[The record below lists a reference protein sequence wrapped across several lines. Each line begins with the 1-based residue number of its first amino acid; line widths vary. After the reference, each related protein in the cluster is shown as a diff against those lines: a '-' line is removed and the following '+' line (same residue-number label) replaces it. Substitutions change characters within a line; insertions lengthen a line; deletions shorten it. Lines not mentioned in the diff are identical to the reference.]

1 MPRRAFALLS
11 LLVLVLVTSLAQAMG
26 SFRLKSTEMTEVSG
40 AWHIFVNIDLPTA
53 PSLPHVPVKFMF
65 TKTVVYERA
74 LVDNQKDPIIN
85 RTPMVNQMPQ
95 IESLD
100 VDFADGT
107 GKIFKGTRFDFGIT
121 RARGFEAGEYKLQ
134 LRMSDGT
141 DVGTPVNLILKGDN
155 PVVDRRSIAFN
166 ANDKGIKKVDNG
178 LDGGAKVASN
188 DTSTG
193 PASTEVK
200 PVGSAPPFIDPSA
213 FNKTDEETVKEH
225 PKGCGCS
232 VPGFGGTTSVVGVAV
247 PLLGLLLLAAR
258 RRRGHSKDA

>member
-1 MPRRAFALLS
+1 MPRRALAILSLFALF
-11 LLVLVLVTSLAQAMG
+11 LVTSLAQAMG
-26 SFRLKSTEMTEVSG
+26 SFRLKTSELTEVSG
-40 AWHIFVNIDLPTA
+40 AWHVFVSIDLPSA
-53 PSLPHVPVKFMF
+53 PSLPHVPIKFMF
-65 TKTVVYERA
+65 TKTVSYERA
-74 LVDNQKDPIIN
+74 LVDTQKEPVLN
-85 RTPMVNQMPQ
+85 RMPMVNQMPQ

-121 RARGFEAGEYKLQ
+121 RQRGFEAGEYKLQ

-141 DVGTPVNLILKGDN
+141 DIGTPVNLILKGDN

-166 ANDKGIKKVDNG
+166 ANDKSIKKVDNG
-178 LDGGAKVASN
+178 IDAGTKVAQN

-193 PASTEVK
+193 PTSTDVA

-213 FNKTDEETVKEH
+213 FNKTDEETVKEN

-232 VPGFGGTTSVVGVAV
+232 VPGLGNTTNVLGVAL
-247 PLLGLLLLAAR
+247 PLLGLSLLVAR
-258 RRRGHSKDA
+258 RRRKS

>member
-1 MPRRAFALLS
+1 MPRRALALLS
-11 LLVLVLVTSLAQAMG
+11 LLALVLVTTFAQAMG
-26 SFRLKSTEMTEVSG
+26 SFRLKSAEMTEVSG
-40 AWHIFVNIDLPTA
+40 AWHIFVNIDLPNP

-65 TKTVVYERA
+65 TKTVVYERD
-74 LVDNQKDPIIN
+74 LVDNQKDPVIN
-85 RTPMVNQMPQ
+85 RMPVVNQMPQ

-141 DVGTPVNLILKGDN
+141 DIGTPVNLTLKGDN

-166 ANDKGIKKVDNG
+166 ASDKGIKKVDNG
-178 LDGGAKVASN
+178 IDGGTKVAQN
-188 DTSTG
+188 DTGSAPT
-193 PASTEVK
+193 STEVQ

-213 FNKTDEETVKEH
+213 FNKTDEETVKEN

-232 VPGFGGTTSVVGVAV
+232 VPGGNTTNVLGVAL
-247 PLLGLLLLAAR
+247 PLLGLSLLVAR
-258 RRRGHSKDA
+258 RRRHQAKDA

>member
-1 MPRRAFALLS
+1 MTPYISQSLNRQALQNQ
-11 LLVLVLVTSLAQAMG
+11 T
-26 SFRLKSTEMTEVSG
+26 
-40 AWHIFVNIDLPTA
+40 PT
-53 PSLPHVPVKFMF
+53 V
-65 TKTVVYERA
+65 
-74 LVDNQKDPIIN
+74 
-85 RTPMVNQMPQ
+85 
-95 IESLD
+95 ESQD
-100 VDFADGT
+100 VDFADPS

-193 PASTEVK
+193 PASTERM
-200 PVGSAPPFIDPSA
+200 PVRPRY
-213 FNKTDEETVKEH
+213 
-225 PKGCGCS
+225 
-232 VPGFGGTTSVVGVAV
+232 
-247 PLLGLLLLAAR
+247 R
-258 RRRGHSKDA
+258 RSLRY